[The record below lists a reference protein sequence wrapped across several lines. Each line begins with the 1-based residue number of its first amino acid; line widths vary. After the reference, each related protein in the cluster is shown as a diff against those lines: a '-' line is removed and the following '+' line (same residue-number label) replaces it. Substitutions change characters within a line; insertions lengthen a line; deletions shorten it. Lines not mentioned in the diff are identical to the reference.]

1 MRHDVLCYTSE
12 PLAEDLEM
20 TGPIELLLYAATDGL
35 DTDWTAKLVD
45 VSPTGYARNLCDGI
59 IRARYRQGMSG
70 TALLEPGAVYEYR
83 IEVGVT
89 GNLFRAGHRIRL
101 QVSSSNFP
109 RFDRNPNTGNEFGID
124 QELRAARQTVYHGPR
139 HPSHLRLP
147 VIPHPPP
154 R

>member
-1 MRHDVLCYTSE
+1 M
-12 PLAEDLEM
+12 
-20 TGPIELLLYAATDGL
+20 
-35 DTDWTAKLVD
+35 D

-59 IRARYRQGMSG
+59 IRARYRQGMAG
-70 TALLEPGAVYEYR
+70 TALLERGEVYEYR

-101 QVSSSNFP
+101 EVSSSNFP

-124 QELRAARQTVYHGPR
+124 QELRIARQAVFHGPR

-147 VIPHPPP
+147 VIPP
-154 R
+154 RPSN